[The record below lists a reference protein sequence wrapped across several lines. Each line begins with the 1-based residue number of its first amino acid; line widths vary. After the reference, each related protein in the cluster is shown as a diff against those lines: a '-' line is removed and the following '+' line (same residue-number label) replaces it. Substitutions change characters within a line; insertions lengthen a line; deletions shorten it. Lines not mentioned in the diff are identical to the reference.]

1 MQVSDPCGPV
11 GECVHPRARRVHG
24 TRAAYVADRCR
35 CTACRRANRRA
46 AQARRRAIAYGRWQ
60 PYTEAGP
67 VREHVQALRAGGFGV
82 ERIIAVSGVGS
93 GTVRRLLYGN
103 RRTGAPLKQI
113 KTATAHRLL
122 AVEPGAAIA
131 AGSLC
136 DAAGTARR
144 LQGLIAAGWSLN
156 RLAGHLGR
164 DPASV
169 RASMNRTRVRARTVI
184 AVRDLYTRLAWSLP
198 PQTSPAQ
205 RREVAAARDLAAR
218 HGWVAPVAGDPDAD
232 HDVDV
237 DDGEPADL
245 AAAAGTSGEE
255 PASAVAT
262 LAEIADIDEVAV
274 AEAMRGRRVHLTL
287 SEQVEAIDRL
297 TGQGRSLREI
307 AALLHTS
314 PRTVS
319 RRRRSSGREATVS
332 DHSRA
337 QAIPGC
343 ATRRKAIP
351 PEVSGVAPGRDLFR
365 VSVPTRGRP

>member
-1 MQVSDPCGPV
+1 
-11 GECVHPRARRVHG
+11 VHG

-35 CTACRRANRRA
+35 CTACGRANRLA
-46 AQARRRAIAYGRWQ
+46 ARARRRAIAYGRWQ
-60 PYTEAGP
+60 PYTDAGP
-67 VREHVQALRAGGFGV
+67 VREHVQALRTGGFEV

-93 GTVRRLLYGN
+93 GTVRHLLYGN

-113 KTATAHRLL
+113 TTATARRLL
-122 AVEPGAAIA
+122 AVGPGAGIA

-144 LQGLIAAGWSLN
+144 LQLLIAAGWTLN

-164 DPASV
+164 EPASV
-169 RASMNRTRVRARTVI
+169 RASMNRPLVRAATVI
-184 AVRDLYTRLAWSLP
+184 AVRDVCTRLAQTPP

-218 HGWVAPVAGDPDAD
+218 HGWVTPVAGDPDAEPD
-232 HDVDV
+232 A
-237 DDGEPADL
+237 DDNEPAGVV
-245 AAAAGTSGEE
+245 AGTSGGE
-255 PASAVAT
+255 PASAVGAS
-262 LAEIADIDEVAV
+262 AESADIDEVAV

-287 SEQVEAIDRL
+287 GEQVETIDRL

-319 RRRRSSGREATVS
+319 RRRSLAAGTGS
-332 DHSRA
+332 
-337 QAIPGC
+337 
-343 ATRRKAIP
+343 K
-351 PEVSGVAPGRDLFR
+351 
-365 VSVPTRGRP
+365 